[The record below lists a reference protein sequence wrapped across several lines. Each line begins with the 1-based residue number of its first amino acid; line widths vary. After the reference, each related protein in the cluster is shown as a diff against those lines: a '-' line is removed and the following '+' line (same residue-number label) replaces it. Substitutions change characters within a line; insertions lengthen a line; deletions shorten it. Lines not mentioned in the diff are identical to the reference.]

1 MKEAEQLKYI
11 KTLLSLTDESQNEIL
26 VILLHN
32 AVDMICAYLGLED
45 MPPELDFVAQ
55 QMVIVRYHRLGSE
68 GITTEKIDVLST
80 TYSYNLDE
88 LAPYKT
94 VLDKYKQN
102 NLNGRRAKFL

>member
-1 MKEAEQLKYI
+1 MEQLQNI
-11 KTLLSLTDESQNEIL
+11 KILLSLTDNSQDEIL
-26 VILLHN
+26 EILLHN
-32 AVDMICAYLGLED
+32 AVDMICAYLGLEL

-80 TYSYNLDE
+80 TYTYNIDE
-88 LAPYKT
+88 LAPYKS
-94 VLDKYKQN
+94 VLDSYRKN

>member
-1 MKEAEQLKYI
+1 MEQLQNI
-11 KTLLSLTDESQNEIL
+11 KILLSLTDDSQDEIL
-26 VILLHN
+26 NILLAN
-32 AVDMICAYLGLED
+32 AVDMICAYLGVET
-45 MPPELDFVAQ
+45 MPRELDFVAQ

-102 NLNGRRAKFL
+102 NLGNRRVKFL